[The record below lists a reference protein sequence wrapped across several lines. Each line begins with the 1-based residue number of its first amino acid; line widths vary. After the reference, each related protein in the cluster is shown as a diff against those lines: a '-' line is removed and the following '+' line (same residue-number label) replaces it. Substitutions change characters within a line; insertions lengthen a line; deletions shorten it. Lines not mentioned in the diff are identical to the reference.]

1 MIEMSKRTFVVY
13 VEDKPGVLN
22 RVASLFRR
30 RNFNIHSLN
39 VGTTHEA
46 GISRMTVVC
55 EADLDTAKRIEAN
68 IYKLV
73 NCLWVDDIT
82 DKDAIHRVLA
92 LVKVNAP
99 PEKRAEIL
107 TILDVFRARALDVAP
122 ASLVVEISGTQGKID
137 GLVTAL
143 TPYGILETV
152 QTGTIAM
159 TRGSLQQAAVPLT
172 IKATPTRA
180 A

>member
-1 MIEMSKRTFVVY
+1 MSKRTFVVY

-30 RNFNIHSLN
+30 RNVNIHSLN
-39 VGTTHEA
+39 VGTTHEP

-55 EADLDTAKRIEAN
+55 EADRDMAKRIEAN
-68 IYKLV
+68 LYKLV

-82 DKDAIHRVLA
+82 DEDGIHRVLA
-92 LVKVNAP
+92 LVKVKAS
-99 PEKRAEIL
+99 PEQRAEIL
-107 TILDVFRARALDVAP
+107 TIVEVFRARALDVAP
-122 ASLVVEISGTQGKID
+122 ESLVFEISGTQGKID
-137 GLVTAL
+137 GLITAL
-143 TPYGILETV
+143 RPYGLLETV

-159 TRGSLQQAAVPLT
+159 TRGYTAREAGPST
-172 IKATPTRA
+172 IKASPTRA